1 MNPAVFSLVPS
12 AHEALCYNEIFH
24 VLYVRILN
32 SVGENKSR
40 KASEAIICPNLKG
53 KLKAEIVARAK
64 QGPAVLSGPGSQ
76 EQRQYNTAAE

>member
-1 MNPAVFSLVPS
+1 MNPAVFSVAPS
-12 AHEALCYNEIFH
+12 AHEVLCYNEMLC

-53 KLKAEIVARAK
+53 KLKTERVARVQ
-64 QGPAVLSGPGSQ
+64 QGPTALSGPGSQ
-76 EQRQYNTAAE
+76 EPKTM